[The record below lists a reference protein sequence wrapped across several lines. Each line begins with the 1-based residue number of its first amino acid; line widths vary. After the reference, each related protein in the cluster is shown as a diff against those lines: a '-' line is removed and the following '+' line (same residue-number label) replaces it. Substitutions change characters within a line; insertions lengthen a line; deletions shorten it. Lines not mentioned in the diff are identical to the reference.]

1 MDHLIL
7 QMGQLHRA
15 QGHRAGVRRD
25 VSERKKLYSEAPQ
38 TQTGLCLSLLMQM
51 SC

>member
-7 QMGQLHRA
+7 QVGRLLRA
-15 QGHRAGVRRD
+15 QDHRAGVRRD
-25 VSERKKLYSEAPQ
+25 VSDRKKLYSEAVQ
-38 TQTGLCLSLLMQM
+38 TQTGLCLSVLMQM